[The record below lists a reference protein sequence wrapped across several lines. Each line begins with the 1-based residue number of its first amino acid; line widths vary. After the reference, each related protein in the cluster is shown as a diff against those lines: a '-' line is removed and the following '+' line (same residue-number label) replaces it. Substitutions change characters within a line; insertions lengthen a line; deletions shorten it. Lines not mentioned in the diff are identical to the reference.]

1 MKDCITIAPAPGLP
15 VIHGDYSNADRT
27 GWIVSVQ
34 DNENEV
40 YSLGT
45 GAMVREHLRIVIAF
59 EDLSFT
65 EVSEGITAR
74 WIEKA
79 QALDVP
85 HKTEA
90 EALAMLDAAKAEQA
104 RKHAQRQAE
113 SAAQAEQVSAW
124 RDTIRDKIPANAKA
138 VIVAEMMQDHSDSQ
152 TDYFASRSTK
162 TIILAFSTHTRD
174 LFPEMRKAAKNHAST
189 AHLADAP
196 DSAENRQKYSMGGG
210 YFLKE
215 GGRHSTGW
223 KISKQAFYSNSAN
236 NDRANLLPYGEWSVP
251 AEAPKATYTPAD
263 KPAAAAPA
271 EQLDV
276 DAPEGF
282 TISVH
287 THTKKGFLMFIV
299 EQADRVERGEFM
311 AQLDKAKARKGWYSR
326 KWGSTPAGFAFK
338 DQAQAVAFMG
348 EIANV

>member
-1 MKDCITIAPAPGLP
+1 MKDLHELTPCPGCP
-15 VIHGDYSNADRT
+15 VIHGDHANADRT
-27 GWIVSVQ
+27 GWIASVCE
-34 DNENEV
+34 NENEV

-45 GAMVREHLRIVIAF
+45 GAMVRELLRVVVVF

-65 EVSEGITAR
+65 EVSEGIAGP
-74 WIEKA
+74 WMEKA
-79 QALDVP
+79 QALDVA
-85 HKTEA
+85 HKSQA
-90 EALAMLDAAKAEQA
+90 DVLAMLDAAKAEQA
-104 RKHAQRQAE
+104 RKHAERQAE
-113 SAAQAEQVSAW
+113 SAAQAEKVDAW
-124 RDTIRDKIPANAKA
+124 RDTIRDKIPADAKA
-138 VIVAEMMQDHSDSQ
+138 VIVAEYMQDHSDSQ
-152 TDYFASRSTK
+152 TDYFASRSTA

-215 GGRHSTGW
+215 GGRHWTGW
-223 KISKQAFYSNSAN
+223 KISKQVFYSSTTN

-251 AEAPKATYTPAD
+251 AEAPSNARTYTKAET
-263 KPAAAAPA
+263 APDA
-271 EQLDV
+271 VQLDV

-282 TISVH
+282 SISAH
-287 THTKKGFLMFIV
+287 THSKKGFAMFIV

-326 KWGSTPAGFAFK
+326 KWGTTPAGFAFK